1 MQFRVVSPPPI
12 RSSLLLIIAL
22 GLGCASESPTT
33 LPLLQDMGTQT
44 REFEPIPALESLA
57 QESDYES
64 STPGYVA
71 LRRLTRPQYNNV
83 IKDLFGS
90 EIDIPRILEPDVAR
104 SGLRNV
110 GASEVSYSPRGV
122 ESIESASYAIS
133 TQVVSNTS
141 LYAEIFPCDPPSDDA
156 CLDASLTA
164 LITRIFR
171 RPPTEFELTTTKTI
185 VRNAEERLESVQEG
199 FGFGIAALLQSPH
212 FLFRAELGS
221 TDSGDLQFTS
231 YEMASRLSFFLWN
244 SMPDAMLF
252 ELAAVD
258 QLKTRTQ
265 IYNAARTMMSDAKF
279 RHGLR
284 AYFEDALE
292 LYELDH
298 LSKDPKIFEHFDPEL
313 GPSAAEETWR
323 LIEHLV
329 FEEPRDFR
337 DLMTAEFTFVNPR
350 LATIY
355 GVPAPAESGFGRL
368 PLDPEAQ
375 RAGLLGHV
383 SFLALHSH
391 STATSATRRGEAVR
405 TRLLCQDIPSPPVN
419 VDTSIPAPTGTRR
432 TLRERV
438 AEHLADPSCIG
449 CHQLTDPIGLGLE
462 NFDSI
467 GRFRALDNDAEID
480 PSGDLDGEPFANPV
494 ELGQRLRDHPS
505 YAPCVVQKI
514 VEYGVGRA
522 LVSSERAWMRILVER
537 FEMHGFL
544 LQPLILEFVT
554 SPVFTQP
561 GTPLE
566 ASE

>member
-1 MQFRVVSPPPI
+1 MQVRVVTRPAFA
-12 RSSLLLIIAL
+12 IIMVVIIC
-22 GLGCASESPTT
+22 GYGCAPESKTEVPPA
-33 LPLLQDMGTQT
+33 LDMGVQPI
-44 REFEPIPALESLA
+44 EYEVIPALEALA
-57 QESDYES
+57 QESDYEP

-90 EIDIPRILEPDVAR
+90 DIEIPRILEPDVTR

-133 TQVVSNTS
+133 AQVVSNAL
-141 LYAEIFPCDPPSDDA
+141 LYAEMFPCEPPSDDA
-156 CLDASLTA
+156 CLDTSLASLM
-164 LITRIFR
+164 TRIFR
-171 RPPTEFELTTTKTI
+171 RPPTEAELATTRNI
-185 VRNAEERLESVQEG
+185 VRNAETRLDSIQEG
-199 FGFGIAALLQSPH
+199 VSFGIAALLQSPH
-212 FLFRAELGS
+212 FLFRGELGN

-252 ELAAVD
+252 ERAALN
-258 QLKTRTQ
+258 QLKTRAQ
-265 IYNAARTMMSDAKF
+265 IYEAARRMMGDLKF
-279 RHGLR
+279 KHGLR
-284 AYFEDALE
+284 AYFDDALE
-292 LYELDH
+292 LYELAH

-329 FEEPRDFR
+329 FEEPSDFR
-337 DLMTAEFTFVNPR
+337 DLMTANFTFVNPR

-355 GVPAPAESGFGRL
+355 GVPAPAESGFARL
-368 PLDPEAQ
+368 PLDPSAQ

-391 STATSATRRGEAVR
+391 STVTSATRRGEAVR
-405 TRLLCQDIPSPPVN
+405 TRLLCQEIPSPPVN
-419 VDTSIPAPTGTRR
+419 VDTSIPEPTGTRR

-467 GRFRALDNDAEID
+467 GRFRSLDNGAEID
-480 PSGDLDGEPFANPV
+480 PTGDLDGEAFDNPI

-522 LVSSERAWMRILVER
+522 LVSDERGWMRILVER
-537 FEMHGFL
+537 FETHGFL

-554 SPVFTQP
+554 SPVFTSP

-566 ASE
+566 ESE